1 MKRSICIVLAI
12 TLVILMSGCAFPV
25 ELLEKILP
33 PMVQNEAQTVAPP
46 DCILPPDTN
55 EPDMTVPE
63 TEEPV
68 FQETAPTADP
78 AEAADT
84 LMKKLE
90 GHWVCWYDGAYIFSF
105 DFENNMIVT
114 GFYQSEAMGYKIKSV
129 TPGAD
134 NVLVFFTY
142 LPESDENFGLD
153 YEGGDYVFTV
163 IVGDGECSIS
173 CNGGAPLTYQ
183 FAGMTYEELYAYCDQ
198 FYR

>member
-12 TLVILMSGCAFPV
+12 TLVILMSGCAFPA
-25 ELLEKILP
+25 ELLKKFLP
-33 PMVQNEAQTVAPP
+33 PMGQKEAQTVAPP
-46 DCILPPDTN
+46 DCILPPDTT

-63 TEEPV
+63 TEPV

-78 AEAADT
+78 AEAADA

-90 GHWVCWYDGAYIFSF
+90 GHWVCWYDDAYIFSF
-105 DFENNMIVT
+105 DFENNRIVT
-114 GFYQSEAMGYKIKSV
+114 GFYQSEAMGYTIKSV
-129 TPGAD
+129 TPDAD
-134 NVLVFFTY
+134 NVLVFSTY

-173 CNGGAPLTYQ
+173 CNGGAPLACQ